1 MYRKAAKANR
11 EAIALMPD
19 RPAPRPAPYYNL
31 GCALNSSG
39 HHVEAAQRYLEARER
54 WPEGLA
60 WCWLTVPPG
69 GSA

>member
-31 GCALNSSG
+31 
-39 HHVEAAQRYLEARER
+39 AAARSTAR
-54 WPEGLA
+54 ATTLSVG
-60 WCWLTVPPG
+60 
-69 GSA
+69 